1 MNVSVTDNA
10 KVKILE
16 ALKDSGYKQPA
27 LRIVYS
33 GVGWGGPRIGL
44 ALDESENSID
54 LLITANEVDI
64 LLGDDI
70 RRYAE
75 TDAPITIDYK
85 ESRYGEGFVVDNGR
99 SC

>member
-1 MNVSVTDNA
+1 
-10 KVKILE
+10 
-16 ALKDSGYKQPA
+16 
-27 LRIVYS
+27 
-33 GVGWGGPRIGL
+33 L
-44 ALDESENSID
+44 ALDESKNTSD
-54 LLITANEVDI
+54 LLITSNDVDI

-85 ESRYGEGFVVDNGR
+85 ESRYGAGFVVDNGM